1 MDNILNMTSH
11 ALQADIPL
19 DLAWYKNSRYNRQQS
34 IPEAAA
40 AVAPSSSTSM
50 CAFWT
55 TFDTSKCCSE
65 ILSRFAW
72 GVNMSV
78 RPSWEA

>member
-1 MDNILNMTSH
+1 MDNIPNMTSH
-11 ALQADIPL
+11 ALQTDIPL
-19 DLAWYKNSRYNRQQS
+19 ELAWYKNSRYNRQQS

-55 TFDTSKCCSE
+55 TSDTSKGCCE
-65 ILSRFAW
+65 ILRRSA
-72 GVNMSV
+72 
-78 RPSWEA
+78 